1 MRLESIEL
9 KGFKSF
15 AEKTTIKFDSQ
26 ITAVVGPN
34 GSGKSNIS
42 DAVRWVLGEQS
53 VKSLR
58 GANMKDV
65 IFTGAKSSMNIAEV
79 KLNFSNED
87 KKLDIPYD
95 KVAITRRIY
104 RSGENEYKINDK
116 RVRLKDIRE
125 LFFDT
130 GVGKEG
136 YSIIGQGRIDEII
149 LSSPKDRRAIFEEA
163 SGISKHK
170 YRRDEASKKLESVN
184 DDLEIIEKEL
194 EYKKK
199 DYNLFKT
206 YKENYLK
213 HRDLTNEINK
223 KSFFYLKNKSYDL
236 IKKRDNLKIQIRDLD
251 EKVKTLESQNSKIK
265 EKLSPFKKDYDLD
278 KERLEN
284 LLASLSSYEKN
295 IEKAHSSLKLNEQKL
310 DYDEKDRARISEVL
324 SSLGTNFNKE
334 SKELEEKEYSLNQ
347 IEKSIL
353 EIENDLKTKKET
365 RDGLEKEIKAL
376 NDEIFKEKIAYEEV
390 KAKILD
396 YQVFEKS
403 RAIIDEKRKKDLEEK
418 RQKIDKLD
426 IEIGELEKEYES
438 LKASE
443 KKLDGEILDLK
454 EKTNNLAEAI
464 NKANEELDRSISSLN
479 NLKLDL
485 KSLLSDYKIEK
496 NLLENN
502 QGYFYPVQDFLKK
515 TKINGLGGFY
525 LDTLANL
532 ISVKNG
538 YEEIIDTLIGSGLQN
553 IVTRTKDDTRE
564 LINFVNREKLGRLT
578 FLPIDSINSFLKE
591 KPIEPEVV
599 AMAYELVAY
608 DPKLRGIIGHFLGS
622 TVVVKDIDDAISL
635 SKKIKG
641 YRIISLNLDIINTWG
656 SMVAGTNK
664 NKRSSTNL
672 LNRKKKLNDLE
683 NSIKNLTGKQKDFEK
698 RISEINQD
706 LAYKKNELLDLKE
719 DFEGKDKKKNNL
731 ASEIERLRLKIESLS
746 QLKADL
752 GAEGLDYE
760 DRESDIDIERLKAE
774 EISLKED
781 LENQNRKLTEKSKA
795 FDILKEEIISLTNR
809 LEINKRDKSLLEN
822 SLVNIKNSLE
832 DIRENKKIQEKLF
845 ANLENDLEES
855 KKKAESLEKSIK
867 LYQEEA
873 EKLSQ
878 IITDLKDSLSKREGE
893 NSKLIEENQK
903 LEDQIKN
910 LDLERVKIS
919 YKIDSANENYQNLE
933 DEVGPYITMSLDD
946 LAEKFKADEKLNPT
960 KSELI
965 DIQKKINEVGF
976 FTETALE
983 DFDNI
988 DKEVNFIKDQVEDL
1002 RNSKADIEKM
1012 IVRLEKE
1019 MKDEFSKNF
1028 AIINENFTK
1037 IFKILFMGGDARLIL
1052 DSEDFLTAGVEIEAK
1067 PPSKSLKSISL
1078 LSGGEKALT
1087 AVALLFAIF
1096 EQNPA
1101 PFSILDEIDAALDEA
1116 NIKRYIE
1123 YLKGLSD
1130 KTQFIMITH
1139 RQTTMQLAEKI
1150 HGVTIDDEGISKLYS
1165 IGFGEN

>member
-1 MRLESIEL
+1 M
-9 KGFKSF
+9 
-15 AEKTTIKFDSQ
+15 
-26 ITAVVGPN
+26 
-34 GSGKSNIS
+34 
-42 DAVRWVLGEQS
+42 GEQS

-149 LSSPKDRRAIFEEA
+149 MSSPKDRRAIFEEA

-213 HRDLTNEINK
+213 HRDLTEEINK

-236 IKKRDNLKIQIRDLD
+236 IKKRDNLKNQIRDLD
-251 EKVKTLESQNSKIK
+251 ENIKSLESQNSEIK
-265 EKLSPFKKDYDLD
+265 EKLSPFKKDYNLD

-310 DYDEKDRARISEVL
+310 DYDEKDRARIADVL
-324 SSLGTNFNKE
+324 SSLETNF
-334 SKELEEKEYSLNQ
+334 SKDSKDLEEKEDSLNK

-353 EIENDLKTKKET
+353 EIENDLKIKKET
-365 RDGLEKEIKAL
+365 RDRLEKEIKNL

-403 RAIIDEKRKKDLEEK
+403 RAIIDEKRKKDLKEK
-418 RQKIDKLD
+418 RQRIEKLD
-426 IEIGELEKEYES
+426 QEICELEKEYES
-438 LKASE
+438 LKSAE
-443 KKLDGEILDLK
+443 KILDGEILDLK
-454 EKTNNLAEAI
+454 ERTKNLAEAI
-464 NKANEELDRSISSLN
+464 NKANEELERSISSLN

-553 IVTRTKDDTRE
+553 IVTRTKEDTRE

-591 KPIEPEVV
+591 RPREPEVI

-608 DPKLRGIIGHFLGS
+608 DPKLTGIIGHFLGS

-672 LNRKKKLNDLE
+672 LNRKKKLSDLE
-683 NSIKNLTGKQKDFEK
+683 NSINNLSVKQKDYEK

-706 LAYKKNELLDLKE
+706 LGTKKNELLDLKQ
-719 DFEGKDKKKNNL
+719 DFEEKDKEKKNL
-731 ASEIERLRLKIESLS
+731 ASDIERLRLKIESLS
-746 QLKADL
+746 QQRTDL
-752 GAEGLDYE
+752 DGSGLDYE
-760 DRESDIDIERLKAE
+760 ERESDIDIERLKAE

-781 LENQNRKLTEKSKA
+781 LEGQNTKLAEKSKD
-795 FDILKEEIISLTNR
+795 FDILKEEIISLTNK

-822 SLVNIKNSLE
+822 SLANIKNSLE

-878 IITDLKDSLSKREGE
+878 TIADLKDSLSKREGE

-903 LEDQIKN
+903 FEEEIKN

-919 YKIDSANENYQNLE
+919 YKLDSANENYKNLE
-933 DEVGPYITMSLDD
+933 DEVSPYITMSLDD
-946 LAEKFKADEKLNPT
+946 LAEKFKADEKISPT

-965 DIQKKINEVGF
+965 DIQKRINEVGF

-988 DKEVNFIKDQVEDL
+988 DKEVNFIKAQVEDL

>member
-1 MRLESIEL
+1 M
-9 KGFKSF
+9 
-15 AEKTTIKFDSQ
+15 
-26 ITAVVGPN
+26 
-34 GSGKSNIS
+34 
-42 DAVRWVLGEQS
+42 GEQS

-149 LSSPKDRRAIFEEA
+149 MSSPKDRRAIFEEA

-213 HRDLTNEINK
+213 HRDLTEEINK

-236 IKKRDNLKIQIRDLD
+236 IKKRDNLKNQIRDLD
-251 EKVKTLESQNSKIK
+251 ENIKSLESQNSEIK
-265 EKLSPFKKDYDLD
+265 EKLSPFKKDYNLD

-310 DYDEKDRARISEVL
+310 DYDEKDRARIADVL
-324 SSLGTNFNKE
+324 SSLETNFSKD
-334 SKELEEKEYSLNQ
+334 SKELEEKEDSLGQ

-353 EIENDLKTKKET
+353 EIENDLKIKKET
-365 RDGLEKEIKAL
+365 RDRLEKEIKSL

-418 RQKIDKLD
+418 RQRIEKLD
-426 IEIGELEKEYES
+426 QEICELEKEYES
-438 LKASE
+438 LKSAE
-443 KKLDGEILDLK
+443 KILDGEILDLK
-454 EKTNNLAEAI
+454 ERTNNLAEAI
-464 NKANEELDRSISSLN
+464 NKANEELERSISSLN

-496 NLLENN
+496 NLLDNN

-564 LINFVNREKLGRLT
+564 LINFVNRERLGRLT

-591 KPIEPEVV
+591 RPREPEVV
-599 AMAYELVAY
+599 AMAYELVSY
-608 DPKLRGIIGHFLGS
+608 DPKLTGIIGHFLGS
-622 TVVVKDIDDAISL
+622 TVVVKDIDAAISL

-672 LNRKKKLNDLE
+672 LNRKKKLSDLE
-683 NSIKNLTGKQKDFEK
+683 NSINNLNVKQKDFEK

-706 LAYKKNELLDLKE
+706 LGSKKNDLLGLKQ
-719 DFEGKDKKKNNL
+719 DFEDKENKKKDL
-731 ASEIERLRLKIESLS
+731 TSDIERLRLKIESLS
-746 QLKADL
+746 QQRTDL
-752 GAEGLDYE
+752 DESGLDYE
-760 DRESDIDIERLKAE
+760 ERESDIDIERLKAE

-781 LENQNRKLTEKSKA
+781 LEGQNTKLAEKSKD
-795 FDILKEEIISLTNR
+795 FDILKEEIISLTNK

-822 SLVNIKNSLE
+822 SLANIKNSLE

-878 IITDLKDSLSKREGE
+878 TIADLKDSLSKREGE

-903 LEDQIKN
+903 FEEEIKN

-919 YKIDSANENYQNLE
+919 YTLDSANENYKNLE
-933 DEVGPYITMSLDD
+933 DEVSPYITMSLDD
-946 LAEKFKADEKLNPT
+946 LAEKFKADEKISPT

-965 DIQKKINEVGF
+965 DIQKRINEVGF

-988 DKEVNFIKDQVEDL
+988 DKEVNFIKAQVEDL